1 MSVWSTKSGKIIE
14 TLDHTQMS
22 SEDVL
27 SEVIAFDDRVVTV
40 TSASEMYFWAHES
53 PDEPFNTVNLSQYHK
68 LVSTRC
74 TRPVLLILYPT
85 QVLLSFSY
93 QSHVQFAF
101 LKIVDL
107 WVNKI

>member
-40 TSASEMYFWAHES
+40 TSAGEMYFWAHES

-74 TRPVLLILYPT
+74 TLVLLILYAT
-85 QVLLSFSY
+85 QVLLSMSY
-93 QSHVQFAF
+93 RSHVQLAF

-107 WVNKI
+107 WVLKI

>member
-14 TLDHTQMS
+14 TLDHTHMS

-40 TSASEMYFWAHES
+40 TSAGEMDFWAHES

-74 TRPVLLILYPT
+74 TRPVLLVLYAT
-85 QVLLSFSY
+85 QELMSFSY
-93 QSHVQFAF
+93 QCPCPISI
-101 LKIVDL
+101 LK
-107 WVNKI
+107 NR